1 MTDDSL
7 FTTKQLDILSA
18 ENQTLLSDLIRIPSI
33 SKEEQKTAEVIAS
46 FCEKYSY
53 SAQLIEN
60 NVLVQGKNFEASKP
74 TILLASH
81 HDTVKPTPS
90 WSREP
95 FNPIVEN
102 GKLYGLGSNDAGVCL
117 VTLLQLFFTL
127 DKKDVPFNVIFLAAA
142 EEEIS
147 GKSGISVVLPQLP
160 KINLGVIGEP
170 TSMDIAVAEKGL
182 MVVDCVATG
191 KSGHAARQ
199 EGINAIDIAMDDI
212 KFIHSFKED
221 NPSEALGPLKMT
233 VTMIN
238 SGQKHNVIPDSC
250 SFVIDIRST
259 DTFNNEAVLKLLKN
273 NLRSKFKERSTR
285 LQASSIGLENAFVRA
300 AVKHGSKP
308 YGSPTLSDQALIRDF
323 PTVKISPGDSKRSH
337 TADEYIYTSQLRE
350 GLEKFG
356 RIFKTYIEDWRQ

>member
-1 MTDDSL
+1 
-7 FTTKQLDILSA
+7 
-18 ENQTLLSDLIRIPSI
+18 
-33 SKEEQKTAEVIAS
+33 
-46 FCEKYSY
+46 
-53 SAQLIEN
+53 
-60 NVLVQGKNFEASKP
+60 
-74 TILLASH
+74 
-81 HDTVKPTPS
+81 
-90 WSREP
+90 
-95 FNPIVEN
+95 
-102 GKLYGLGSNDAGVCL
+102 
-117 VTLLQLFFTL
+117 
-127 DKKDVPFNVIFLAAA
+127 
-142 EEEIS
+142 
-147 GKSGISVVLPQLP
+147 
-160 KINLGVIGEP
+160 
-170 TSMDIAVAEKGL
+170 
-182 MVVDCVATG
+182 
-191 KSGHAARQ
+191 
-199 EGINAIDIAMDDI
+199 
-212 KFIHSFKED
+212 
-221 NPSEALGPLKMT
+221 MT

-285 LQASSIGLENAFVRA
+285 LQASSIGLENSFVKA